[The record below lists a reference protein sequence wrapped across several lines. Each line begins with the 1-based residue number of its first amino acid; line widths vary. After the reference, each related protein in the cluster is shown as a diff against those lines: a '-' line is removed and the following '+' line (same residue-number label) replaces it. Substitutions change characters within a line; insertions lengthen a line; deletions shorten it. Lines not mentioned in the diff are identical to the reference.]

1 MTRSSVILK
10 YVSKVVGSVAKPNL
24 SSLLPESIESFGGRK
39 TFAGSPIEWRE
50 RSLKTTA
57 GFGSG
62 SMAYSTVSLSS
73 PLSEFIHPTFEALFV
88 DAAGTLLHPSE
99 SMVDVY
105 VRYGK
110 PFGLSLPDEEI
121 LQRYRRAYST
131 PWAKSPIRY
140 VDDGRPFWRFIVKET
155 TGIDNKDM
163 FENIYEY
170 YARGEAW
177 NVAEGAEMAL
187 EKIRKSGIKTAVVSN
202 FDSRLHRILDDL
214 GLTKMFDAVIVSAD
228 VSAEKPNPVIF
239 MKACEELG
247 VDPDHVIHVGDD
259 RRNDIRGARD
269 AGCFA
274 WLWGDDV
281 VSFNHIQ
288 KRIETGNLFDSLSD
302 L

>member
-1 MTRSSVILK
+1 MRIDIIIDNVANFQYKRMARCSSLTK
-10 YVSKVVGSVAKPNL
+10 SVSNVVGSVL
-24 SSLLPESIESFGGRK
+24 SGTRLPAVLLEDCTAIGHGN
-39 TFAGSPIEWRE
+39 GSAHHMRYA
-50 RSLKTTA
+50 TA
-57 GFGSG
+57 
-62 SMAYSTVSLSS
+62 SLSDF
-73 PLSEFIHPTFEALFV
+73 LQPTFEALFV

-105 VRYGK
+105 TRYGRR
-110 PFGLSLPDEEI
+110 FGLSLSSNEI
-121 LQRYRRAYST
+121 LERYRRAYAT

-140 VDDGRPFWRFIVKET
+140 VEDGRPFWRFIVKDT
-155 TGIDNKDM
+155 TGIDNKEM
-163 FENIYEY
+163 FEDVYEY

-177 NVAEGAEMAL
+177 TVAEGAEIAL
-187 EKIRKSGIKTAVVSN
+187 RNIRESGMKTAIVSN

-214 GLTKMFDAVIVSAD
+214 GLTPMFDAIIVSAD

-259 RRNDIRGARD
+259 RRNDIKGARD

-281 VSFNHIQ
+281 MSFNQIQ